1 MVLFGFYLGIEPIEK
16 NNLENYNKI
25 SIIEKDK
32 MSIYRNADI
41 KQKVIALKQYQES
54 GQWLRDFESDERG
67 ELPLDLKRGVLSEDG
82 LYNLLIDVEKDNW
95 K

>member
-1 MVLFGFYLGIEPIEK
+1 MVLFGFYLGIELIEK
-16 NNLENYNKI
+16 NNIENYNRI

-32 MSIYRNADI
+32 MSIYRNVDI

-54 GQWLRDFESDERG
+54 GQWLKDFESDERG